1 MSVRTREIQGGL
13 CEITQEYKG
22 TAHNGIDIVNQGY
35 TLGYIT
41 AHSDGVVV
49 GCRNNCNG
57 FEKGSYGNYVKI
69 KHDNG
74 YYTLYGHMAYNTV
87 RVSVGQRVSKGEI
100 LGYMGNTGYSFGGHL
115 HFEVRNPSDVRID
128 PTPYLDADLPSTSN
142 EVNVYYMARTKKHGW
157 LKEVKNLEDY
167 AGWENSPITGLAIR
181 VDKGSVRY
189 RVHIKEIKDNNG
201 NIIVKGRWLPY
212 VTDYNIKDKI
222 NGYAGNGNI
231 IDCVEVYY
239 YTPKN
244 IRPYKK
250 AKYKVNNYPYQYDN
264 EKTNGQDG
272 YAGVMGVP
280 ATKFQITIE

>member
-142 EVNVYYMARTKKHGW
+142 KVNAFYRVKTQKHGW
-157 LKEVKNLEDY
+157 LSEVKNLEDY
-167 AGWENSPITGLAIR
+167 AGYEGSPIIGLAMR
-181 VDKGSVRY
+181 VDVGSIKY
-189 RVHIKEIKDNNG
+189 RVTTVSGKTLGWITGCDID
-201 NIIVKGRWLPY
+201 
-212 VTDYNIKDKI
+212 DYIS
-222 NGYAGNGNI
+222 GWAGNGEPI
-231 IDCVEVYY
+231 ALVEAYY
-239 YTPKN
+239 FTPDN
-244 IRPYKK
+244 IRPYQY
-250 AKYKVNNYPYQYDN
+250 AYYKVNDYPYQKDLI
-264 EKTNGQDG
+264 EGNGFDG
-272 YAGVMGVP
+272 FAGESGVT
-280 ATKFQITIE
+280 ATKFQMYIGD

>member
-142 EVNVYYMARTKKHGW
+142 KVNAFYRVKTQKHGW
-157 LKEVKNLEDY
+157 LKEVENLEDY
-167 AGWENSPITGLAIR
+167 AGWENSPIIGLAMR
-181 VDKGSVRY
+181 VDVGSIKY
-189 RVHIKEIKDNNG
+189 RVTTVSGKTLGWITGCDID
-201 NIIVKGRWLPY
+201 
-212 VTDYNIKDKI
+212 DYIS
-222 NGYAGNGNI
+222 GWAGNGEPI
-231 IDCVEVYY
+231 ALVEAYY
-239 YTPKN
+239 FTPDN
-244 IRPYKK
+244 IRPYQY
-250 AKYKVNNYPYQYDN
+250 AYYKVNDYPYQKDLV
-264 EKTNGQDG
+264 EGNGFDG
-272 YAGVMGVP
+272 FAGESGVT
-280 ATKFQITIE
+280 ATKFQMYIGD

>member
-142 EVNVYYMARTKKHGW
+142 EVNVYYRVKTQKHQW
-157 LKEVKNLEDY
+157 LQEVKNLNDY
-167 AGWENSPITGLAIR
+167 AGWENSPITGLAIK
-181 VDKGSVRY
+181 VDKGSIRY
-189 RVHIKEIKDNNG
+189 RVHLKGKGWLPFVTGYDINDFNNG
-201 NIIVKGRWLPY
+201 F
-212 VTDYNIKDKI
+212 
-222 NGYAGNGNI
+222 AGDGVNA

-239 YTPKN
+239 YTPTD

-250 AKYKVNNYPYQYDN
+250 AKYKVNNYSWQYDN

-272 YAGVMGVP
+272 YAGVYGVS

>member
-142 EVNVYYMARTKKHGW
+142 EVNVYYRVKTQKHQW
-157 LKEVKNLEDY
+157 LQEVKNLNDY
-167 AGWENSPITGLAIR
+167 AGWENSPITGIAIR
-181 VDKGSVRY
+181 VDKGSIRY
-189 RVHIKEIKDNNG
+189 RVHIKGG
-201 NIIVKGRWLPY
+201 NWLPY
-212 VTDYNIKDKI
+212 VTGCNINDFN
-222 NGYAGNGNI
+222 NGFAGDGVNV

-239 YTPKN
+239 YTPTD

-250 AKYKVNNYPYQYDN
+250 AKYKVNNYSWQYDN

-272 YAGVMGVP
+272 YAGVYGVS